1 ISGSDLHESYLKLT
15 REILKAFPSWSLE
28 DLLNTDVKY
37 LDDIIFVSEKS
48 KQPQVMDMETWILE
62 TGGVN
67 V

>member
-1 ISGSDLHESYLKLT
+1 MKLT

>member
-1 ISGSDLHESYLKLT
+1 MKLT

-37 LDDIIFVSEKS
+37 LDDIIFASEKS

-67 V
+67 A

>member
-1 ISGSDLHESYLKLT
+1 MKLT

-37 LDDIIFVSEKS
+37 LDDIIFASEKP

>member
-1 ISGSDLHESYLKLT
+1 MKLT

-48 KQPQVMDMETWILE
+48 KQPQVMDMEQWILE

>member
-1 ISGSDLHESYLKLT
+1 MKLT

-37 LDDIIFVSEKS
+37 LDDIIFASEKS
-48 KQPQVMDMETWILE
+48 KQPQVMDMEQWILE

>member
-1 ISGSDLHESYLKLT
+1 MKLT

-37 LDDIIFVSEKS
+37 LDDIIFASEKA
-48 KQPQVMDMETWILE
+48 KQPQVIDMETWILE

-67 V
+67 A